1 MEDLKQT
8 VAEAVSPG
16 MCTGCSACVNSCP
29 KKALSFK
36 KDRFG
41 YFVPDI
47 DIEKCN
53 RCGLCANLCPAIK
66 LPARS
71 NSDNPSLYAFIARD
85 EKLLQKSSS
94 GAAFGVMAA
103 HMLSQGGAVSGCA
116 WSEDWNKSLS
126 NFDNDAP
133 QNDVSSSSNTGM
145 EPLSSEISPV
155 AEHIIVDDE
164 ADLQK
169 LHKSKYFQSYMGSV
183 FSEISQL
190 LKAGR
195 RVLFCGCPCQVAGLR
210 SFLRK
215 DYDDLICVD
224 LLCGNAPSQS
234 FFIKYVKESF
244 QEIPASYE
252 FRNKTSG
259 SWATHTVKVGFKN
272 DCYSVIE
279 RNADLFQKAY
289 HKHIMTPPH
298 CESCKYQTIPRYGDI
313 TIGDFWG
320 ISKHDPQFNCQKGVS
335 LILVN
340 NNKGKSFFESLPND
354 VIDYLDEKPLEWLG
368 KNGCALKGCHN
379 WSYPGRNRFY
389 LSYSSGKSFEK
400 SLDEAL
406 KLPNDDDISRLVQG
420 SVFYFDSINGSNFRF
435 SPDDW
440 EEHHIYKD
448 VYLFAKR
455 KESPIRRYAWL
466 SFKSK
471 LTKDTRYRVFVKF
484 KVSTLSNIVNFHI
497 MDMITKK
504 NQLICSYHVED
515 FSSENYVIKEFVFDA
530 NFDYDCFMIAASQIK
545 GEDPWIAFN
554 KILIIKDKDLY

>member
-1 MEDLKQT
+1 MKDLKQT
-8 VAEAVSPG
+8 VVEAVSPG

-36 KDRFG
+36 RDRFG

-53 RCGLCANLCPAIK
+53 QCGLCANLCPAIK
-66 LPARS
+66 LPPKS

-85 EKLLQKSSS
+85 ESLLTKSSS
-94 GAAFGVMAA
+94 GAAFGVLAG

-116 WSEDWNKSLS
+116 WSKDWNKSLS
-126 NFDNDAP
+126 DSGNDT
-133 QNDVSSSSNTGM
+133 SS
-145 EPLSSEISPV
+145 EPLSSKILPV
-155 AEHIIVDDE
+155 AEHVVADNE

-183 FSEISQL
+183 FSEISDL
-190 LKAGR
+190 LKLGR
-195 RVLFCGCPCQVAGLR
+195 RVLFCGCPCQVAGLK
-210 SFLRK
+210 SYLRK
-215 DYDDLICVD
+215 DYDGLICVD

-234 FFIKYVKESF
+234 FFARYVKESF
-244 QEIPASYE
+244 KEIPVSYE

-259 SWATHTVKVGFKN
+259 SWGTHTVKVGFN
-272 DCYSVIE
+272 NNTSSAIE

-298 CESCKYQTIPRYGDI
+298 CERCKYQSIPRYGDI

-335 LILVN
+335 LILIN
-340 NNKGKSFFESLPND
+340 NDKGRSFLESIPKD
-354 VIDYLDEKPLEWLG
+354 AIDYLEEKPLDWLG

-379 WSYPGRNRFY
+379 WSHPGKNRFY

-400 SLDEAL
+400 SLEEAL
-406 KLPNDDDISRLVQG
+406 KLPNDDDISRLVPD
-420 SVFYFDSINGSNFRF
+420 SIFYFDSINGSNFRF

-440 EEHHIYKD
+440 EEHHIFQD

-455 KESPIRRYAWL
+455 KESPVRRYAWL
-466 SFKSK
+466 NLRQK
-471 LTKDTRYRVFVKF
+471 LTKGAKYRVILKF
-484 KVSTLSNIVNFHI
+484 KVSTLSSIVNFHL
-497 MDMITKK
+497 MDMVTKN
-504 NQLICSYHVED
+504 NQLICSYRVED
-515 FSSENYVIKEFVFDA
+515 FSSENYVIKEFVCEA
-530 NFDYDCFMIAASQIK
+530 NSDYDCFMIAASQIK
-545 GEDPWIAFN
+545 GDDPWIAFN
-554 KILIIKDKDLY
+554 KVLIVKDEDLC

>member
-1 MEDLKQT
+1 MKDLKQT
-8 VAEAVSPG
+8 VVEAVSPG

-36 KDRFG
+36 RDRFG

-53 RCGLCANLCPAIK
+53 QCGLCVNLCPAVK
-66 LPARS
+66 LPARL
-71 NSDNPSLYAFIARD
+71 NSDNPALYAFIARD
-85 EKLLQKSSS
+85 ESLLRKSSS
-94 GAAFGVMAA
+94 GAAFGVLAR

-116 WSEDWNKSLS
+116 WNEDWNKAVS
-126 NFDNDAP
+126 NSDNDST
-133 QNDVSSSSNTGM
+133 QNDASISSAGAPPSSKI
-145 EPLSSEISPV
+145 LPV
-155 AEHIIVDDE
+155 AEHIVVDNE
-164 ADLQK
+164 ADLER

-183 FSEISQL
+183 FSEIAEL
-190 LKAGR
+190 LKLGR

-210 SFLRK
+210 SYLRK
-215 DYDDLICVD
+215 DYDGLICVD
-224 LLCGNAPSQS
+224 LLCGNAPSQAFFAKYLKDS
-234 FFIKYVKESF
+234 FRET
-244 QEIPASYE
+244 PASYE

-272 DCYSVIE
+272 DNYAVIE
-279 RNADLFQKAY
+279 KNADLFQKAY

-298 CESCKYQTIPRYGDI
+298 CECCKYQSLPRYGDI

-320 ISKHDPQFNCQKGVS
+320 ISKHDPHFNTQKGVS
-335 LILVN
+335 LVLVN
-340 NNKGKSFFESLPND
+340 NTKGKSFFETIPENL
-354 VIDYLDEKPLEWLG
+354 IDYLEKKPLAWLG

-400 SLDEAL
+400 SLEEAL
-406 KLPNDDDISRLVQG
+406 KLPNDEDILRLVSG
-420 SVFYFDSINGSNFRF
+420 SVFYFDSIKGSNFRF

-466 SFKSK
+466 SFGSK
-471 LTKDTRYRVFVKF
+471 LTKDTKYRIFIKF
-484 KVSTLSNIVNFHI
+484 KVSTLSNTVNFYL
-497 MDMITKK
+497 MNGITKN
-504 NQLICSYHVED
+504 NQLIYSYHVED
-515 FSSENYVIKEFVFDA
+515 FSAEKYVIKEFVCEA
-530 NFDYDCFMIAASQIK
+530 NSDYDSFMIAASQIK
-545 GEDPWIAFN
+545 GHDPWIAFS
-554 KILIIKDKDLY
+554 KVLIIKDEVIY